1 MTPIIA
7 EPPAAPA
14 ETIAR
19 SPYTKKDLASDQPT
33 WCPGCGDFSVL
44 ANYLRLCEERQ
55 IPREK
60 IVIVAGIGCSSR
72 FPYFVNVHGVHY
84 IHGRAVPFATGA
96 KLARP
101 DLHVVLFGGDGDA
114 YSIGGNH
121 IDHAARKNVDLKY
134 IVMDNFVYGLTKMQ
148 TSPTSPLGFRSKT
161 DPSGSLDQPINPL
174 KKVIAAGATFV
185 ARSSAHQPKHM
196 IDMMGRAMDHKGF
209 AVVEVLSECTEFYR
223 GAFDAANPRKGGQ
236 FRLLEDLG
244 HDATD
249 ELAAYRCAGEPF
261 PGYFGVFLQIARP
274 TKDEQEQGLIRAAQ
288 AKHGSSPVEHVRRLI
303 ERLR

>member
-1 MTPIIA
+1 MTSTLTEASPA
-7 EPPAAPA
+7 PAA
-14 ETIAR
+14 TIER
-19 SPYTKKDLASDQPT
+19 TPYTKKDLASDQPT

-44 ANYLRLCEERQ
+44 ASYLRLCEERQ

-72 FPYFVNVHGVHY
+72 FPYFVDVHGVHY
-84 IHGRAVPFATGA
+84 VHGRAVPFATGV

-101 DLHVVLFGGDGDA
+101 DLHVVIFGGDGDA

-121 IDHAARKNVDLKY
+121 LDHAARKNVDLKY
-134 IVMDNFVYGLTKMQ
+134 VVMDNFVYGLTKMQ

-161 DPSGSLDQPINPL
+161 DPGGSIDMPINPL

-185 ARSSAHQPKHM
+185 ARTSAHQPTHM
-196 IDMMGRAMDHKGF
+196 IDMLARAMDHKGF
-209 AVVEVLSECTEFYR
+209 ALVEVLSECTEFYR

-236 FRLLEDLG
+236 YRLLDDAG
-244 HDATD
+244 HDPTD
-249 ELAAYRCAGEPF
+249 EFAAYRRACEPF
-261 PGYFGVFLQIARP
+261 PGYFGVFLQVTRP
-274 TKDEQEQGLIRAAQ
+274 TKDEGEQGLIRAYQ
-288 AKHGSSPVEHVRRLI
+288 AKHGSDATEHLRRLV